1 MKVTVLLVVYN
12 AEEYLE
18 ECMRSILCQTFSDFE
33 LLIIDDGSTDNSL
46 NVIKKFQD
54 GRTRLILN
62 KHDYINSLN
71 LGLRES
77 QGEYIARM
85 DADDIMYP
93 HRLEKQVAILD
104 SHPEVA
110 ACMSWARTFGLVETE
125 LRKGNG
131 LVMDALAELLHANF
145 LIHPTAMLR
154 KSFLASQKLQY
165 KNYPYAEDYKL
176 WTDMALG
183 GSHFWVIPECLLKYR
198 VSHTQVSK
206 KHTKEQG
213 NTAVRIRNEI
223 LLALLNDEQNEQIA
237 YLQDIYFNLERLNA
251 NGVLTSSS
259 IREIMY
265 ILFKETRMRTWK

>member
-12 AEEYLE
+12 GAAYLD
-18 ECMRSILCQTFSDFE
+18 ECLESIVRQTFADFE
-33 LLIIDDGSTDNSL
+33 LLVIDDGSTDDSR
-46 NVIKKFQD
+46 NVVREFQD
-54 GRTRLILN
+54 ERIRLILN
-62 KHDYINSLN
+62 NHDYIASLN

-104 SHPEVA
+104 SHPEVV
-110 ACMSWARTFGLVETE
+110 ACMSWARTFGLAETE
-125 LRKGNG
+125 LRQGNG
-131 LVMDALAELLHANF
+131 LVMDALAELLHGNF

-176 WTDMALG
+176 WADMALG
-183 GSHFWVIPECLLKYR
+183 EAQFWVIPECLLKYR
-198 VSHTQVSK
+198 VSPHQVSCK
-206 KHTKEQG
+206 YAKEQG

-223 LLALLNDEQNEQIA
+223 LLALLNDGQNKQIKH
-237 YLQDIYFNLERLNA
+237 LQDIYLILERLNA

-259 IREIMY
+259 IREIMH
-265 ILFKETRMRTWK
+265 ILFKETRMTRK